1 MFRYLL
7 YALRPD
13 GGRERRAVSAVD
25 SAAAVASVESAGLR
39 VTALVCLG
47 A

>member
-1 MFRYLL
+1 MLRYIVH
-7 YALRPD
+7 ALRPD
-13 GGRERRAVSAVD
+13 GGRERRTVSAVD
-25 SAAAVASVESAGLR
+25 AAAAVASVESAGLR

>member
-1 MFRYLL
+1 MIRYLIHV
-7 YALRPD
+7 LRPD
-13 GGRERRAVSAVD
+13 GRRERRYVT
-25 SAAAVASVESAGLR
+25 AADPTSAVASVESAGLR